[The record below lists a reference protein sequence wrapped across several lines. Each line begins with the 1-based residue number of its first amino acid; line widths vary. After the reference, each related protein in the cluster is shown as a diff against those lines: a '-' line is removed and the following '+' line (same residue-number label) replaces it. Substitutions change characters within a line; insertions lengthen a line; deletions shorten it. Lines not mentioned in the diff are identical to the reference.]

1 MIDTFTQHLADKTG
15 ACAAVSVT
23 LRWNPRRRTRA
34 AFHFRPNGSV
44 LVDAPPSVSVDEVRR
59 LLRTN
64 ARWILERRRETG
76 RNVAWF
82 PEDYVDGVVLPY
94 RGRSLL
100 LRLADGGDVVLRDG
114 ELFVPATAAKER
126 VWAWYARQADAVLAK
141 AVADAASRLT
151 WLASTP
157 PWRHRYMTS
166 RWGSFS
172 SRGRMSLNTH
182 LVKLSDAL
190 VEYVAMHELC
200 HAKHLNHGKGFQRL
214 LDAALP
220 EWRERRTILHEH
232 SGLLAEP
239 APSSR
244 RVSLMR

>member
-1 MIDTFTQHLADKTG
+1 M
-15 ACAAVSVT
+15 
-23 LRWNPRRRTRA
+23 
-34 AFHFRPNGSV
+34 
-44 LVDAPPSVSVDEVRR
+44 
-59 LLRTN
+59 LL
-64 ARWILERRRETG
+64 
-76 RNVAWF
+76 
-82 PEDYVDGVVLPY
+82 Y
-94 RGRSLL
+94 RGRTLL
-100 LRLADGGDVVLRDG
+100 LRLADSDEVVLCDG
-114 ELFVPATAAKER
+114 ELFVPATAAKEQ
-126 VWAWYARQADAVLAK
+126 VWAWYARQADAVLAE

-151 WLASTP
+151 WLSFTP

-190 VEYVAMHELC
+190 VEYVVMHELC

-220 EWRERRTILHEH
+220 EWRERRAKLYEH
-232 SGLLAEP
+232 GGLLAEP

-244 RVSLMR
+244 KVSAMR